1 MKILNR
7 LAESKQWILR
17 IVIRRYIMD
26 IAKRHNIKQVENIK
40 IRWLDEVILTEYAD
54 DYQYKEWKEL
64 DRF

>member
-7 LAESKQWILR
+7 LAECRQWILR
-17 IVIRRYIMD
+17 IVIRRYIRD
-26 IAKRHNIKQVENIK
+26 IAREHNIKHVENIK
-40 IRWLDEVILTEYAD
+40 IRWLGEVILTEYAD